1 MVLISYFMLLLD
13 NSIIFTGAVKI
24 ATDLHLNQALLSWV
38 SSAYTLTFGGLLLL
52 ADRAGDAVGR
62 KQLFEV
68 GLVIF
73 GLASLA
79 VGLAQTA
86 PLLIVGRAV
95 QGIGAAIIAPT
106 SLAILMDTYQG
117 RNLTKAIGYYGAM
130 AGVGASL
137 GLVLGGLFA
146 DLLTWRI
153 GFYIN
158 VPIALV
164 MLAIAV
170 TKLPQTSRRAVKLE
184 LIPSLLSVA
193 GSFLVVYGLV
203 GNRYKVVSLVVGILL
218 ILVFVNTQ
226 RTAAQPLM
234 PLRLFVVSAQRSG
247 PT

>member
-52 ADRAGDAVGR
+52 AGRAGDAVGR

-137 GLVLGGLFA
+137 GLVLGGC
-146 DLLTWRI
+146 
-153 GFYIN
+153 
-158 VPIALV
+158 
-164 MLAIAV
+164 
-170 TKLPQTSRRAVKLE
+170 LPTS
-184 LIPSLLSVA
+184 
-193 GSFLVVYGLV
+193 
-203 GNRYKVVSLVVGILL
+203 
-218 ILVFVNTQ
+218 
-226 RTAAQPLM
+226 
-234 PLRLFVVSAQRSG
+234 
-247 PT
+247 

>member
-1 MVLISYFMLLLD
+1 MVLISYFMLLVD

-38 SSAYTLTFGGLLLL
+38 SYAYTLTLGGLLLL
-52 ADRAGDAVGR
+52 AGRAGDAVGR

-106 SLAILMDTYQG
+106 SFAILTDTYQG

-137 GLVLGGLFA
+137 
-146 DLLTWRI
+146 
-153 GFYIN
+153 
-158 VPIALV
+158 
-164 MLAIAV
+164 
-170 TKLPQTSRRAVKLE
+170 
-184 LIPSLLSVA
+184 
-193 GSFLVVYGLV
+193 
-203 GNRYKVVSLVVGILL
+203 
-218 ILVFVNTQ
+218 
-226 RTAAQPLM
+226 
-234 PLRLFVVSAQRSG
+234 
-247 PT
+247 

>member
-1 MVLISYFMLLLD
+1 MKHKAILAMVLISYFMLLVD

-38 SSAYTLTFGGLLLL
+38 SYAYTLTLGGLLLL
-52 ADRAGDAVGR
+52 AGRAGDAVGR

-106 SLAILMDTYQG
+106 SFAILTDTYQG

-137 GLVLGGLFA
+137 
-146 DLLTWRI
+146 
-153 GFYIN
+153 
-158 VPIALV
+158 
-164 MLAIAV
+164 
-170 TKLPQTSRRAVKLE
+170 
-184 LIPSLLSVA
+184 
-193 GSFLVVYGLV
+193 
-203 GNRYKVVSLVVGILL
+203 
-218 ILVFVNTQ
+218 
-226 RTAAQPLM
+226 
-234 PLRLFVVSAQRSG
+234 
-247 PT
+247 